1 MAKPPPVPA
10 PTNRELR
17 KLDGTDA
24 LQPGAALL
32 AKLGSILVH
41 TSEGVS
47 DGGHAFDWFAVQ
59 ALIMDSEVQA
69 WLDGMQRLA
78 LLPVKR
84 S

>member
-1 MAKPPPVPA
+1 MKPTRRNRHRNASPLN
-10 PTNRELR
+10 PTA
-17 KLDGTDA
+17 G
-24 LQPGAALL
+24 LL

-47 DGGHAFDWFAVQ
+47 DGGHTFDWIAVD
-59 ALIMDSEVQA
+59 ALIRDSEVQA